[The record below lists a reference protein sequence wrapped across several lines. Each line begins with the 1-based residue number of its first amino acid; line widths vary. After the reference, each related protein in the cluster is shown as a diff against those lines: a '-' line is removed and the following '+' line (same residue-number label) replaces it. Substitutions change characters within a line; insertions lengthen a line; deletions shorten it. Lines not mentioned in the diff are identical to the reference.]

1 MLVAVAHA
9 AAQAPASPAEGSGA
23 ASQADQAGLEAD
35 DTNGMVRAP
44 RRSDDEPVVVPL
56 GPDGLPDPTFWMYD
70 ESGHARD
77 WLDKPLMDPEDLA
90 ARLPAYEATLA
101 DHGIHLDVEAREVL
115 VRGAT
120 IGDARTLAYPVEYL
134 VVTEMGQTH
143 EALVLVRSQPSVID
157 ACLRALELEPGGP
170 TVVRIKDPLPPEE
183 DIEAG
188 LVSPW
193 QVTAPHGPLIEI
205 SMGWV
210 DDGGQRHEASL
221 ESLIID
227 ARTGEVLEEKGWIY
241 TGSSYANY
249 RRGRGHKRWYKADM
263 EGDVVAIYLAG
274 VEVCVFERNSL
285 DGLVDGYYFPHPEI
299 MPPPGTPV
307 TVRFKL
313 TDDVV
318 LEAAPVEGPTWSEDG
333 LSEAAE
339 EPDPD
344 PETGDRSGAETDD
357 AMGDQESDKR

>member
-1 MLVAVAHA
+1 
-9 AAQAPASPAEGSGA
+9 
-23 ASQADQAGLEAD
+23 
-35 DTNGMVRAP
+35 
-44 RRSDDEPVVVPL
+44 VVPL
-56 GPDGLPDPTFWMYD
+56 GPDGLPDPTFWMYN

-115 VRGAT
+115 VKGAT

-157 ACLRALELEPGGP
+157 ACLRALQLEPGGP

-227 ARTGEVLEEKGWIY
+227 ARTGEVLEERGWIY

-313 TDDVV
+313 TDEVV
-318 LEAAPVEGPTWSEDG
+318 AEAAPVEGPTWSEDG
-333 LSEAAE
+333 LSEAGA

-344 PETGDRSGAETDD
+344 GETEDQTEDQTGAET
-357 AMGDQESDKR
+357 GEQESDKR